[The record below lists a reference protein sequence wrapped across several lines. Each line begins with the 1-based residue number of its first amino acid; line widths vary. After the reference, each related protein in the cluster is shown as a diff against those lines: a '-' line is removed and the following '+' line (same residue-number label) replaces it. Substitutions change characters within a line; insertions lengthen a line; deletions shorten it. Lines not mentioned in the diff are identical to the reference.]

1 MEKYMLK
8 APEQIARIE
17 LYINKDRKSL
27 DEIVKDTGCDYAV
40 NGGLFNA
47 DWTACNHLRSGNVQ
61 YARDEWTYYG
71 LAWNKEDNRF
81 VMAHSR
87 DEENYNNYISFC
99 ELIYKGKAK
108 DKLTY
113 PPAVGGAR
121 ARTAAGFTKDGST
134 LLYCSTDAL
143 TPEALRDRLAEYGT
157 VEFAIMLDGGGSTQ
171 GYFRGEYIKSS
182 SRVVH
187 NLLLVYLKKEQPT
200 ATPGVTAQQVIDCAM
215 AEVGTR
221 ESGVNKIKYNTEYYG
236 RAVSGSPFSWC
247 CVFIW
252 WLFHTLDAD
261 ALYYGGE
268 KTASCTTLYRW
279 AASEGL
285 AISGSYQPGDIVFF
299 DWDGSGDCDHV
310 GIVKR
315 VNPDGSIT
323 TIEGNWNDCVSY
335 VTRPA
340 ADVAKAYRPRYR
352 PESDDAKNDDGDAK
366 NDDDSYAAACAKLLA
381 AGWGDVIKAMAA
393 KL

>member
-1 MEKYMLK
+1 MEKCAIIQQDK
-8 APEQIARIE
+8 IDRIE
-17 LYINKDRKSL
+17 LYINKNKKTLSQ
-27 DEIVKDTGCDYAV
+27 IVSETGCDYAI

-47 DWTACNHLRSGNVQ
+47 DWTACNHLRANGVQ
-61 YARDEWTYYG
+61 LATDKWTYYG
-71 LAWNKEDNRF
+71 LAWNNADNRLS
-81 VMAHSR
+81 MAHSR
-87 DEENYNNYISFC
+87 DEENFNNYIAFC
-99 ELIYKGKAK
+99 ELIYKSAAVTKP
-108 DKLTY
+108 TY
-113 PPAVGGAR
+113 PAAVGGSR
-121 ARTAAGFTKDGST
+121 QRTAIGFTKAGST

-157 VEFAIMLDGGGSTQ
+157 VEFALMLDGGGSTQ
-171 GYFRGEYIKSS
+171 GYFRGSCITSE
-182 SRVVH
+182 RVVH
-187 NLLLVYLKKEQPT
+187 NLILVYLKKEQPT
-200 ATPGVTAQQVIDCAM
+200 KEPGVTAQQVIDCAM

-221 ESGVNKIKYNTEYYG
+221 ELGVNKIKYNTEYYG
-236 RAVSGSPFSWC
+236 RAVEGAAYEWC
-247 CVFIW
+247 AVFLW
-252 WLFHTLDAD
+252 WVFHSLGAD
-261 ALYYGGE
+261 KLYYGGE

-279 AASEGL
+279 AQSEGL
-285 AISGSYQPGDIVFF
+285 AICGSYQPGDVVFY

-310 GIVKR
+310 GIIKR

-323 TIEGNWNDCVSY
+323 TIEGNWNDSVSY

-352 PESDDAKNDDGDAK
+352 PEGDAVK